1 MSRIVS
7 WLFKWSLEITG
18 GSIIVFNYQPYE
30 RRERIVGMYRAA
42 VNSARSMYY
51 LYGVYG
57 EFKDI
62 VGLDRG
68 V

>member
-42 VNSARSMYY
+42 VNSARSIYY

-57 EFKDI
+57 
-62 VGLDRG
+62 
-68 V
+68 